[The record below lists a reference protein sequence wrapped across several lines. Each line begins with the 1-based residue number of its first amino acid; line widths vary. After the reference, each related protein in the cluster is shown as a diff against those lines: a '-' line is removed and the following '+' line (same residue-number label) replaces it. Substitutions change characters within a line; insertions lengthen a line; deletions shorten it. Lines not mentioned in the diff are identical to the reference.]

1 MTAVEKLDEIAQA
14 MGDQWW
20 RLNNLYWITDEN
32 GKAIQF
38 KPNLYQQELY
48 ENLWYN
54 NIILKSRQLG
64 FTTFVSV
71 LFLDI
76 CLFNQNHNL
85 CTIADTL
92 DNAEKIFRSKI
103 RFAVEKLPDDVLAMC
118 GGVRTMNTSS
128 IEFGNGSKISV
139 GVSARSGTLQGLH
152 VSEYGKI
159 SARFPEKAR
168 EIKTG
173 SFPAVHTGNFIFV
186 ESTAEGQDGE
196 FFVMTDAA
204 MKMAERGTKL
214 TEKDFRFHFFPWW
227 RDTKNRIEIETEVPQ
242 EMASYFEDLRL
253 THKIHLEPQQKW
265 WYVRQAA
272 TFGDDMKREYPSF
285 PKEAFEQAV
294 IGAYYGRQMTWLR
307 ANNHIRPK
315 LYVPGEPV
323 YTFWDLGRNDLNA
336 IWFMQEI
343 VTGEFRFIDYYENNG
358 EDLAHYV
365 KYLKDKPYIYGGHWL
380 PHDADNE
387 SLERGETRID
397 RLEELNLGRRG
408 RDLHVVE
415 RVEDI
420 DVGINLVRSHLPR
433 CWFDSENCAVGIAHM
448 DGYKKEWDAK
458 AGTFK
463 RTPKHDSHSNGADAF
478 RQFAQGYKK
487 PTKADPN
494 RKKRRSNWRTA

>member
-1 MTAVEKLDEIAQA
+1 MEANAVDELVERLS
-14 MGDQWW
+14 DQWW

-32 GKAIQF
+32 GKAIKF
-38 KPNLYQQELY
+38 VPNKYQQELY
-48 ENLWYN
+48 ENIWYN

-64 FTTFVSV
+64 FTTFISI
-71 LFLDI
+71 LLLDI
-76 CLFNQNHNL
+76 CLFNENHNL

-103 RFAVEKLPDDVLAMC
+103 RFAVEKLPDEVLAMC
-118 GGVRTMNTSS
+118 GGVRTMNASS

-196 FFVMTDAA
+196 FYEMTKQA
-204 MKMAERGTKL
+204 MDMLERKVKL

-227 RDTKNRIEIETEVPQ
+227 RDNKNKISIETEVPQ
-242 EMASYFEDLRL
+242 EMAEYFEDLEK
-253 THKIHLEPQQKW
+253 THGIFTEPQQRW

-272 TFGDDMKREYPSF
+272 TFGDDMKREYPSY

-294 IGAYYGRQMTWLR
+294 IGAYYGKQMTWLR
-307 ANNHIRPK
+307 ANNHIRTK
-315 LYVPGEPV
+315 LYVPDEPV

-343 VTGEFRFIDYYENNG
+343 VTGEYRFIDYYENNG
-358 EDLAHYV
+358 EALAHYV
-365 KYLKDKPYIYGGHWL
+365 KLMQDKPYIYGGHWL
-380 PHDADNE
+380 PHDANNI
-387 SLERGETRID
+387 SLERGESRVD
-397 RLEELNLGRRG
+397 RLVQLGIPENLI
-408 RDLHVVE
+408 HVVE
-415 RVEDI
+415 RVED
-420 DVGINLVRSHLPR
+420 VNTGINLVRSYLPK
-433 CWFDSENCAVGIAHM
+433 CWFDSENCAKGIEHM
-448 DGYKKEWDAK
+448 DGYRKEWDPK
-458 AGTFK
+458 SGTF
-463 RTPKHDSHSNGADAF
+463 RNQPRHDSHSNGADAF
-478 RQFAQGYKK
+478 RQFAQGYKT
-487 PTKADPN
+487 PTKAKPLN
-494 RKKRRSNWRTA
+494 RSRRATWRTA